1 MGALA
6 EFLFPAPARRSVGS
20 IIGWWERRR
29 FAYNVVVGA
38 AGAVSLGL
46 TSLIAILPGGPGL
59 PPSFPWI
66 GVVMFGAMA
75 NVCYTFGPATEI
87 LIEKM
92 WGRGLLPTG
101 PTLFRM
107 GLTFSVGLALFPTL
121 LMVFVLVARIAFSIF

>member
-38 AGAVSLGL
+38 AGVVSLGL
-46 TSLIAILPGGPGL
+46 SSLFAMLPGGPGL
-59 PPSFPWI
+59 PQSFPWI
-66 GVVMFGAMA
+66 GVAIFGVMA
-75 NVCYTFGPATEI
+75 NVCYTFGPTTEI

-101 PTLFRM
+101 PALFRM
-107 GLTFSVGLALFPTL
+107 GLTFSVGLALFPAL
-121 LMVFVLVARIAFSIF
+121 LMTFVWVARIVFSIF